1 MPELNFEQDVS
12 IDLDNLHEEWRSH
25 AYKRKAYADEVAF
38 LEKQVKQQTK
48 LIDVKKTNVKEA
60 TGKLII
66 QIKGLDPKMTVQQVD
81 ATVTGHRQ
89 LKPVEKEY
97 SDAQDKLIEMEYGLN
112 MAKNALKAMDD
123 KKQALEN
130 EVVLWKNDYF
140 STPREKREITP
151 GKQAQGI
158 KQEIQDEKTQS
169 SRTVVNERRR
179 RRQE

>member
-1 MPELNFEQDVS
+1 MSELEFENDVE
-12 IDLDNLHEEWRSH
+12 IDLDNLHEEWRCH
-25 AYKRKAYADEVAF
+25 AYKRKVYADEVAF
-38 LEKQVKQQTK
+38 LEKQTKQQVK

-66 QIKGLDPKMTVQQVD
+66 QIKGLDPKMTVQQID
-81 ATVTGHRQ
+81 ATVIGHDD
-89 LKPVEKEY
+89 LKPTEKEL
-97 SDAQDKLIEMEYGLN
+97 SDAQDKLIKMEYDLN

-151 GKQAQGI
+151 GKQTQGI